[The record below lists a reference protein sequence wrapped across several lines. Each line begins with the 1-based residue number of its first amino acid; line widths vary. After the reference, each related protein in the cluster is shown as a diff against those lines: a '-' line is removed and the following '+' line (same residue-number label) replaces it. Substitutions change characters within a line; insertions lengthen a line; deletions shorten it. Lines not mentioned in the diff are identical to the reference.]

1 MDPPPFDCKREHEHE
16 AAYIHRPEIV
26 TFFSTPPKTVVE
38 KWQTVISRNVKTQ
51 EDFEG
56 GLDQKRY

>member
-1 MDPPPFDCKREHEHE
+1 MDPPPFDCKRE

-26 TFFSTPPKTVVE
+26 TFFSMPPKTVVE
-38 KWQTVISRNVKTQ
+38 KWQAVISRNVETQ

-56 GLDQKRY
+56 GLDQKEYRLA